1 MYSIIFL
8 SPVAALVTH
17 TYTHSHFKYPMS
29 QAPDLPQSGV
39 RWEFW
44 GGVGKPQQNRELL
57 LQLRTPRNEWSQIA
71 NCQWH
76 INLTYL
82 CTTRYLLLLLPQTP
96 TGSENT
102 ERAKNKKK
110 SKQTKRLKILF
121 KLLLSSFEIR
131 RSCSAS
137 TTWQR
142 FALSL

>member
-1 MYSIIFL
+1 MYSIICL
-8 SPVAALVTH
+8 SPVATLVAH

>member
-1 MYSIIFL
+1 MESCRNI
-8 SPVAALVTH
+8 SCTH
-17 TYTHSHFKYPMS
+17 IRTHSHFKYPMS
-29 QAPDLPQSGV
+29 QAPDLPRSGV

-82 CTTRYLLLLLPQTP
+82 CTTNPLPTTTASDADGQRKH
-96 TGSENT
+96 T
-102 ERAKNKKK
+102 ERAKNKK

-137 TTWQR
+137 ASTTWQR